1 MKVTNL
7 NASKLKCLLKE
18 QGLSMKYF
26 NDMLGKNRSYL
37 SNVMTGSD
45 SISFDDLE
53 KVAHKLNTT
62 VEYLTDQSDQKEK
75 PAETEVDIDK
85 LIETILYL
93 PREKKEKLRVK
104 FMEIMKELMHTIDF
118 YLVVNLE
125 NYLC

>member
-75 PAETEVDIDK
+75 PAPTEVDMDELLKIM
-85 LIETILYL
+85 LNL
-93 PREKKEKLRVK
+93 PREKKEELLVK
-104 FMEIMKELMHTIDF
+104 FMQKMGDK
-118 YLVVNLE
+118 
-125 NYLC
+125 

>member
-1 MKVTNL
+1 MFSLLNKQNGGGLVKVTNL

-75 PAETEVDIDK
+75 PAPTEVDMDELLKIM
-85 LIETILYL
+85 LNL
-93 PREKKEKLRVK
+93 PREKKEELLVK
-104 FMEIMKELMHTIDF
+104 FMQKMGDK
-118 YLVVNLE
+118 
-125 NYLC
+125 